1 MSEILPGTSTGA
13 RWGRWL
19 GPAVSLAVW
28 IAPTGTLQG
37 DAKFVAGVALWMAIW
52 WVTEAIPL
60 AATALVPIVMFPLL
74 GVQSI
79 RDVTPNYA
87 NHLVFLFFGGFV
99 LALAVEVS
107 GLHQRVALGILHK
120 VGSSPRRL
128 VWGFLLATAGLSMW
142 LSNTA
147 TTLMLLPIAA
157 GVVSRLQDQRA
168 GARLFLAVAYGASV
182 GGMATLVGTPP
193 NLVLAGMAPE
203 LLPDLPRL
211 TFGGWML
218 FGLPLVAVLIPIL
231 GLRLG
236 RGLSSETDA
245 GTAISAARSALG
257 PIRMHEKRA
266 AALFILTAF
275 AWISRPGFDFG
286 IFHLPGWGGLM
297 PQGAFLSDAVPAVA
311 AAVLAMLLPAG
322 QFQGRRMLN
331 WVEVHD
337 GVPWGILVLFGGGF
351 ALADAV
357 RVSGLD
363 AWLGGRLGGLAGLPL
378 PLVILVLCLVA
389 TFTTELTSN
398 TATATLLMPV
408 MAALSGVL
416 QVPPY
421 LLMVAATLSCS
432 CAFMLPVA
440 TPPNAIVIGSG
451 HVTPKTMARE
461 GLWLNVVV
469 AFVLTVM
476 VLTWGRVVLPV

>member
-1 MSEILPGTSTGA
+1 MNENVLGTAAGA
-13 RWGRWL
+13 RWGRWI
-19 GPAVSLAVW
+19 GPALFLTVW
-28 IAPTGTLQG
+28 MAPTGGLEG
-37 DAKFVAGVALWMAIW
+37 NAKLVAGIALWMAVW
-52 WVTEAIPL
+52 WVTEAAPL
-60 AATALVPIVMFPLL
+60 AATSLVPIVMFPLL

-87 NHLVFLFFGGFV
+87 NHMVFLFFGGFV
-99 LALAVEVS
+99 LALAVEAS
-107 GLHQRVALGILHK
+107 NLHERVALVVLDTI
-120 VGSSPRRL
+120 GSSPRRL
-128 VWGFLLATAGLSMW
+128 VWGFLLVTAGLSMW

-157 GVVSRLQDQRA
+157 GVVARVEDPRA
-168 GARLFLAVAYGASV
+168 GSRMFLAVAYGASV

-203 LLPDLPRL
+203 LLPDLPQL

-218 FGLPLVAVLIPIL
+218 FGLPLVMVLIPIL

-236 RGLSSETDA
+236 RGLAGGRGGSE
-245 GTAISAARSALG
+245 AITAARSALG
-257 PIRMHEKRA
+257 PVTSHEKRA
-266 AALFILTAF
+266 AALFLLTAV
-275 AWISRPGFDFG
+275 AWITRPGFDFG
-286 IFHLPGWGGLM
+286 AVHLPGWGELLAH
-297 PQGAFLSDAVPAVA
+297 GAMVSDAVPAVA
-311 AAVLAMLLPAG
+311 AAVLATLLPAG
-322 QFQGRRMLN
+322 TKDGRRMIS

-337 GVPWGILVLFGGGF
+337 GVPWGILLLFGGGF

-357 RVSGLD
+357 RVSGLEH
-363 AWLGGRLGGLAGLPL
+363 WLAGLLGGLAGLPL
-378 PLVILVLCLVA
+378 PFVILALCVVA

-416 QVPPY
+416 DVPPY

-451 HVTPKTMARE
+451 HVTPRMMARE
-461 GLWLNVVV
+461 GLWLNLVV
-469 AFVLTVM
+469 AVVLTVM
-476 VLTWGRVVLPV
+476 VLTWGRMVLPV